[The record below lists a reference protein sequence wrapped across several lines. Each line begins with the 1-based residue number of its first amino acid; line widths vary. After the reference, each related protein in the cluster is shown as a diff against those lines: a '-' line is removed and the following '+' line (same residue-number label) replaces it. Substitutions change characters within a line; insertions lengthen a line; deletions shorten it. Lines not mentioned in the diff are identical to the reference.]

1 MSPRASLFSRVGPGL
16 ITVCVVIG
24 PGSILTSSKV
34 GAQFG
39 FELVWVL
46 LVAIVLMLTYMTLG
60 ARLGVMADANPGD
73 IIRRRWGGWLT
84 LLLGASVFTIA
95 ATFQFGNNLGVM
107 AALESWSSSPE
118 SGASSEAANAQA
130 TSGVTL
136 GILFLL
142 NGVAAAFL
150 LGSKKFYQPLEK
162 IMTCFVGFMLLAF
175 LINFAFSRPDP
186 LSLAGGLIPR
196 KDQILGQ
203 ENDWV
208 TIIAWIATTFSVAI
222 AYFQAYLVRQK
233 GWGEK
238 DLKSGMIDVG
248 VSALLLG
255 SITLMITGTAAAAL
269 RGNDLTDVTM
279 IATQLEPAFG
289 VWGKRLFCL
298 GLFSAAYSSFL
309 VNSTIGGFMLADGL
323 GLGSTTSDPWPRRFA
338 VIVLTIGLVVA
349 IVMKLMGGSI
359 VPAIVFAQA
368 LTVVVAPLLGLI
380 LIVLTNSKELMGKHT
395 NGVFLNTLA
404 GLGLVMLFVLSGYVV
419 SQKIVPKI
427 QSWFFPPAATAKI
440 EPDAAS
446 R

>member
-1 MSPRASLFSRVGPGL
+1 MPSKASLFSRVGPGL

-34 GAQFG
+34 GSQFG
-39 FELVWVL
+39 FELLWVL
-46 LVAIVLMLTYMTLG
+46 LVAIVLMLTYMALG
-60 ARLGVMADANPGD
+60 ARLGVMADANPGEL
-73 IIRRRWGGWLT
+73 IRRRWGGWLT
-84 LLLGASVFTIA
+84 FLLGASVFTIA

-107 AALESWSSSPE
+107 AALESWTSSPE
-118 SGASSEAANAQA
+118 SAAPGEAAAQG
-130 TSGVTL
+130 SGLMTL
-136 GILFLL
+136 VALLLL
-142 NGVAAAFL
+142 NSVAAVFL

-162 IMTCFVGFMLLAF
+162 IMACFVGFMLLAF
-175 LINFAFSRPDP
+175 LINFAFSRPAP
-186 LSLAGGLIPR
+186 AALAAGLIPR

-203 ENDWV
+203 ENDWL

-238 DLKSGMIDVG
+238 DLQSGMIDVG
-248 VSALLLG
+248 VSAFLLG
-255 SITLMITGTAAAAL
+255 IITLMITGTAAAAL
-269 RGNDLTDVTM
+269 RGNDLKDVTM

-338 VIVLTIGLVVA
+338 VVVLTIGLVVA
-349 IVMKLMGGSI
+349 IVMKLLGGSI

-380 LIVLTNSKELMGKHT
+380 LIVLTNNKELMGKHT
-395 NGVFLNTLA
+395 NGVALNTLA
-404 GLGLVMLFVLSGYVV
+404 GLGLVMLFILSGYVV

-427 QSWFFPPAATAKI
+427 QSWIFPPANTASI
-440 EPDAAS
+440 EPEAA
-446 R
+446 RR